1 MDKNVIDSINHS
13 SDFLSFQGIQ
23 LLEAE
28 NGSSL
33 VTMDVNKSISNIYG
47 TVHGGAL
54 FSLADTA
61 AGSACYSR
69 GRKCVTLNS
78 TIHFIR
84 PGISG
89 ILTARGKEIHRGNK
103 TGLYEVTITNEKEEP
118 VCSASFTFFL
128 ID

>member
-1 MDKNVIDSINHS
+1 MEKNNIDLINHS

-33 VTMDVNKSISNIYG
+33 VTMDINKSISNIYG

-54 FSLADTA
+54 FTLADTA
-61 AGSACYSR
+61 AGSACFSR

-78 TIHFIR
+78 TIHFIH

-89 ILTARGKEIHRGNK
+89 TLTARGKEIHRGNK
-103 TGLYEVTITNEKEEP
+103 TALYEVTIMDEKEET
-118 VCSASFTFFL
+118 VCSASFTFYL
-128 ID
+128 MD